1 MKRRSIVKSVTSGAI
16 AATSVAIVGGCQN
29 QQQPVSTAKTDLA
42 NLPNIQWQMATSWP
56 PSLDTIFGG
65 AQVLAERVAALTGGK
80 FKITPRA
87 AGEIAPPLE
96 VLNVVSQGAVQC
108 GHTAGYYYIG
118 KSPVLCFGTS
128 VPFGFTAQ
136 QQNAWLYEGGGLA
149 KLQEIYAKKFN
160 VIQFPAGNSGTQ
172 MGGWFR
178 KEVSTLNDLK
188 GLKMR
193 IPGLGG
199 QVMAKLGVTVQNL
212 GGGEIFQA
220 LQTGAIDAA
229 EWVGPYDDEK
239 LGLNKVAKFYY
250 YPGWWEPGSTFE
262 MQINLNE
269 WNKLPP
275 QYQDA
280 IKAAAYE
287 ANATM
292 LARYD
297 ARNNQALQSLIK
309 SGVQLRPYSEEIL
322 RAAEQA
328 SFALYDEFAAKD
340 PDFKAVYQEW
350 QQFRDRIY
358 AWHKLNEGSFTNF
371 VYSQTQ
377 VK

>member
-1 MKRRSIVKSVTSGAI
+1 MQRRSLVKFISQGAI
-16 AATSVAIVGGCQN
+16 TTTGVAFVGGCQAAN
-29 QQQPVSTAKTDLA
+29 NSSSQTKTDPA

-80 FKITPRA
+80 FKISPRA
-87 AGEIAPPLE
+87 AGEVAPPLE
-96 VLNVVSQGAVQC
+96 VLDVVSQGAVQC
-108 GHTAGYYYIG
+108 GHTASYYYIG
-118 KSPVLCFGTS
+118 KSPVLAFGTT
-128 VPFGFTAQ
+128 VPFGLTAG

-160 VIQFPAGNSGTQ
+160 LIQFPAGNTGTQ

-178 KEVSTLNDLK
+178 REVSTLKDLK

-199 QVMAKLGVTVQNL
+199 QVMAKLGVTVQTL

-220 LQTGAIDAA
+220 LQTGAIDAS

-239 LGLNKVAKFYY
+239 LGLNKIAKFYY
-250 YPGWWEPGSTFE
+250 YPGWWEPGATLE

-275 QYQDA
+275 QYQEA
-280 IKAAAYE
+280 IKTAAYE
-287 ANATM
+287 SNATM

-297 ARNNQALQSLIK
+297 ARNNEALQRLLS

-322 RAAEQA
+322 KAAEQA
-328 SFALYDEFAAKD
+328 AFSLYDDFAAKD
-340 PDFKAVYQEW
+340 SDFTAVYEQW
-350 QQFRDRIY
+350 KQFRDRIY
-358 AWHKLNEGSFTNF
+358 AWDKLNQGSFTNF
-371 VYSQTQ
+371 VYGQI
-377 VK
+377 KN

>member
-1 MKRRSIVKSVTSGAI
+1 MKRRSIVKIASSSAI
-16 AATSVAIVGGCQN
+16 AATGVAIVEGCQN
-29 QQQPVSTAKTDLA
+29 TQNLSSTQKNNLA

-65 AQVLAERVAALTGGK
+65 AKVFADRIAALTGGK
-80 FKITPRA
+80 FKISPRA

-108 GHTAGYYYIG
+108 GHTGAFFYIG
-118 KSPVLCFGTS
+118 KSPVLAFGS
-128 VPFGFTAQ
+128 SIPFGLTAG
-136 QQNAWLYEGGGLA
+136 QQNAWLYEGGGLS

-160 VIQFPAGNSGTQ
+160 VIQFPVGNTGTQ

-178 KEVSTLNDLK
+178 KEISTLNDLK

-229 EWVGPYDDEK
+229 EWSGPYDDEK
-239 LGLNKVAKFYY
+239 LGLNRVAKFYY
-250 YPGWWEPGSTFE
+250 YPGWWESGSTLE
-262 MQINLNE
+262 IQINLNE
-269 WNKLPP
+269 WKKLPP
-275 QYQDA
+275 QYQEA
-280 IKAAAYE
+280 IKTAAYE
-287 ANATM
+287 ANANM
-292 LARYD
+292 LALYE
-297 ARNNQALQSLIK
+297 ARNNDALQSLLK
-309 SGVQLRPYSEEIL
+309 KGTQLRPYSKEIL
-322 RAAEQA
+322 QAAQKA

-340 PDFKAVYQEW
+340 ADFKAVYEQW
-350 QQFRDRIY
+350 KQFRDRIY
-358 AWHKLNEGSFTNF
+358 AWHKLNEGSLTNF
-371 VYSQTQ
+371 VYSQT
-377 VK
+377 KK

>member
-1 MKRRSIVKSVTSGAI
+1 MKRRSVVKSVSSGVI
-16 AATSVAIVGGCQN
+16 AASGVAIVGGCQN
-29 QQQPVSTAKTDLA
+29 QQKPASTAKPDLA
-42 NLPNIQWQMATSWP
+42 NLPNIEWQMATSWP

-65 AQVLAERVAALTGGK
+65 AQVLAERVAVLTGDK
-80 FKITPRA
+80 FKILPRA
-87 AGEIAPPLE
+87 AGELAPPLE

-118 KSPVLCFGTS
+118 KSPALCFGTS
-128 VPFGFTAQ
+128 VPFGLTAQ
-136 QQNAWLYEGGGLA
+136 QQNSWLYEGGGLA

-262 MQINLNE
+262 IQINLNE

-280 IKAAAYE
+280 IKTAAYQ

-322 RAAEQA
+322 RAGEQA

-358 AWHKLNEGSFTNF
+358 AWHKLNENSFTNF
-371 VYSQTQ
+371 VYSQI
-377 VK
+377 KN